1 MTRVDRHREE
11 AVVKLDP
18 ICNQAL
24 EVSCQN
30 HAPVALPPENDPV
43 SIVQEARGSRGQSG
57 WHGKSLPH
65 LDSILR
71 PSSR

>member
-43 SIVQEARGSRGQSG
+43 SIVQEARRVSGSVRMARKISPPLGFD
-57 WHGKSLPH
+57 P
-65 LDSILR
+65 
-71 PSSR
+71 PTV